1 MRNFSSTLWAGTA
14 VVLALAAAPSA
25 AQTTA
30 QTGPAPVG
38 DSTAAPAQA
47 DAAAASDD
55 SIVVT
60 GIRKSLESAKNL
72 KKKSNQIVDA
82 IVAEDI
88 GKLPDIAV
96 SDTAARIPGVQ
107 VERGGGEAGRV
118 LVRGLPDFTTTY
130 NGREIFTAE
139 TRQVALQDFP
149 AGAIAA
155 VEVYKSSAADLVEA
169 GLAGLINVRSRR
181 PFDFKGREIAGSVWG
196 VYPLVSRD
204 LTPVVLVS
212 KGVYAMAVH
221 PSMPVNTV
229 GELAALAKANPDKYN
244 AAMIGAGAPPHLALT
259 QFTSMTGSKIVGINY
274 KGAGPAMAATVAG
287 ETQLLFSSY
296 ATMQP
301 MVEAGRL
308 RVIAV
313 TSAKRTAAA
322 PQVPTATESGLP
334 GFVFDEW
341 YAIFAPAK
349 TPRVA
354 IEPAAGTPEALGEC
368 VRTEMARF
376 SKLITENNIKVE

>member
-1 MRNFSSTLWAGTA
+1 MRRHIVLASIAACASALLPTLSTAQDYPNRPIKLIVPWSPGGGTDVLARIIAAKLSENLKQQVVVENKAGASSLIGMT
-14 VVLALAAAPSA
+14 ALAAA
-25 AQTTA
+25 
-30 QTGPAPVG
+30 APDG
-38 DSTAAPAQA
+38 YTFALATSNL
-47 DAAAASDD
+47 ASNPY
-55 SIVVT
+55 
-60 GIRKSLESAKNL
+60 LYAKH
-72 KKKSNQIVDA
+72 
-82 IVAEDI
+82 
-88 GKLPDIAV
+88 
-96 SDTAARIPGVQ
+96 
-107 VERGGGEAGRV
+107 
-118 LVRGLPDFTTTY
+118 
-130 NGREIFTAE
+130 
-139 TRQVALQDFP
+139 
-149 AGAIAA
+149 
-155 VEVYKSSAADLVEA
+155 
-169 GLAGLINVRSRR
+169 
-181 PFDFKGREIAGSVWG
+181 PFD
-196 VYPLVSRD
+196 VSRD

-354 IEPAAGTPEALGEC
+354 IDRINQEVRKVLEMPDIRERMRGLASEPAAGTPEALGEF

-376 SKLITENNIKVE
+376 SKLIAENNIKVE

>member
-1 MRNFSSTLWAGTA
+1 MRRHIVLASIAACASALLPTLSTAQDYPNRPIRLIVPWSPGGGTDVLARIIAAKLSENLKQQVVVENKAGASSLIGMT
-14 VVLALAAAPSA
+14 ALAAA
-25 AQTTA
+25 
-30 QTGPAPVG
+30 APDG
-38 DSTAAPAQA
+38 YTFALATSNL
-47 DAAAASDD
+47 ASNPY
-55 SIVVT
+55 
-60 GIRKSLESAKNL
+60 LYAKH
-72 KKKSNQIVDA
+72 
-82 IVAEDI
+82 
-88 GKLPDIAV
+88 
-96 SDTAARIPGVQ
+96 
-107 VERGGGEAGRV
+107 
-118 LVRGLPDFTTTY
+118 
-130 NGREIFTAE
+130 
-139 TRQVALQDFP
+139 
-149 AGAIAA
+149 
-155 VEVYKSSAADLVEA
+155 
-169 GLAGLINVRSRR
+169 
-181 PFDFKGREIAGSVWG
+181 PFD
-196 VYPLVSRD
+196 VSRD

-354 IEPAAGTPEALGEC
+354 IDRINQEVRKVLEMPDIRERMRGLASEPAAGTPEALGEF

-376 SKLITENNIKVE
+376 SKLISENNIKVE

>member
-1 MRNFSSTLWAGTA
+1 MRRHIVLASIAACASALLPTLSTAQDYPNRPIKLIVPWSPGGGTDVLARIIAAKLSENLKQQVVVENKAGASSLIGMT
-14 VVLALAAAPSA
+14 ALAAA
-25 AQTTA
+25 
-30 QTGPAPVG
+30 APDG
-38 DSTAAPAQA
+38 YTFALATSNL
-47 DAAAASDD
+47 ASNPY
-55 SIVVT
+55 
-60 GIRKSLESAKNL
+60 LYAKH
-72 KKKSNQIVDA
+72 
-82 IVAEDI
+82 
-88 GKLPDIAV
+88 
-96 SDTAARIPGVQ
+96 
-107 VERGGGEAGRV
+107 
-118 LVRGLPDFTTTY
+118 
-130 NGREIFTAE
+130 
-139 TRQVALQDFP
+139 
-149 AGAIAA
+149 
-155 VEVYKSSAADLVEA
+155 
-169 GLAGLINVRSRR
+169 
-181 PFDFKGREIAGSVWG
+181 PFD
-196 VYPLVSRD
+196 VSRD

-354 IEPAAGTPEALGEC
+354 IDRINQEVRKVLEMPDIRERMRGLASEPAAGTPEALGEF
-368 VRTEMARF
+368 VRLEMARF

>member
-1 MRNFSSTLWAGTA
+1 MRRHIVLASIAACASALLPTLSTAQDYPNRPIRLIVPWSPGGGTDVLARIIAAKLSENLKQQVVVENKAGASSLIGMT
-14 VVLALAAAPSA
+14 ALAAA
-25 AQTTA
+25 
-30 QTGPAPVG
+30 APDG
-38 DSTAAPAQA
+38 YTFALATSNL
-47 DAAAASDD
+47 ASNPY
-55 SIVVT
+55 
-60 GIRKSLESAKNL
+60 LYAKH
-72 KKKSNQIVDA
+72 
-82 IVAEDI
+82 
-88 GKLPDIAV
+88 
-96 SDTAARIPGVQ
+96 
-107 VERGGGEAGRV
+107 
-118 LVRGLPDFTTTY
+118 
-130 NGREIFTAE
+130 
-139 TRQVALQDFP
+139 
-149 AGAIAA
+149 
-155 VEVYKSSAADLVEA
+155 
-169 GLAGLINVRSRR
+169 
-181 PFDFKGREIAGSVWG
+181 PFD
-196 VYPLVSRD
+196 VSRD

-354 IEPAAGTPEALGEC
+354 IDRINQEVRKVLEMPDIRERMKGLASEPAAGTPEALGEF
-368 VRTEMARF
+368 VRLEMARF
-376 SKLITENNIKVE
+376 SKLISENNIKVE

>member
-1 MRNFSSTLWAGTA
+1 MRRHIVLASIAACASALLPTLSTAQDYPNKPIKLIVPWSPGGGTDVLARIIAAKLSENLKQQVVVENKAGASSLIGMT
-14 VVLALAAAPSA
+14 ALAAA
-25 AQTTA
+25 
-30 QTGPAPVG
+30 APDG
-38 DSTAAPAQA
+38 YTFALATSNL
-47 DAAAASDD
+47 ASNPY
-55 SIVVT
+55 
-60 GIRKSLESAKNL
+60 LYAKH
-72 KKKSNQIVDA
+72 
-82 IVAEDI
+82 
-88 GKLPDIAV
+88 
-96 SDTAARIPGVQ
+96 
-107 VERGGGEAGRV
+107 
-118 LVRGLPDFTTTY
+118 
-130 NGREIFTAE
+130 
-139 TRQVALQDFP
+139 
-149 AGAIAA
+149 
-155 VEVYKSSAADLVEA
+155 
-169 GLAGLINVRSRR
+169 
-181 PFDFKGREIAGSVWG
+181 PFD
-196 VYPLVSRD
+196 VSRD

-354 IEPAAGTPEALGEC
+354 IDRINQEVRKVLEMPDIRERMRGLASEPAAGTPEALGEF

-376 SKLITENNIKVE
+376 SKLIAENNIKVE

>member
-1 MRNFSSTLWAGTA
+1 MRRHIVLASIAACASALLPTLSTAQDYPNKPIKLIVPWSPGGGTDVLARIIAAKLSENLKQQVVVENKAGASSLIGMT
-14 VVLALAAAPSA
+14 ALAAA
-25 AQTTA
+25 
-30 QTGPAPVG
+30 APDG
-38 DSTAAPAQA
+38 YTFALATSNL
-47 DAAAASDD
+47 ASNPY
-55 SIVVT
+55 
-60 GIRKSLESAKNL
+60 LYAKH
-72 KKKSNQIVDA
+72 
-82 IVAEDI
+82 
-88 GKLPDIAV
+88 
-96 SDTAARIPGVQ
+96 
-107 VERGGGEAGRV
+107 
-118 LVRGLPDFTTTY
+118 
-130 NGREIFTAE
+130 
-139 TRQVALQDFP
+139 
-149 AGAIAA
+149 
-155 VEVYKSSAADLVEA
+155 
-169 GLAGLINVRSRR
+169 
-181 PFDFKGREIAGSVWG
+181 PFD
-196 VYPLVSRD
+196 VSRD

-354 IEPAAGTPEALGEC
+354 IDRINQEVRKVLEMPDIRERMRGLASEPAAGTPEALGEF

-376 SKLITENNIKVE
+376 SKLISENNIKVE

>member
-1 MRNFSSTLWAGTA
+1 MRRHIVLASIAACASALLPTLSTAQDYPNRPIKLIVPWSPGGGTDVLARIIAAKLSENLKQQVVVENKAGASSLIGMT
-14 VVLALAAAPSA
+14 ALAAA
-25 AQTTA
+25 
-30 QTGPAPVG
+30 APDG
-38 DSTAAPAQA
+38 YTFALATSNL
-47 DAAAASDD
+47 ASNPY
-55 SIVVT
+55 
-60 GIRKSLESAKNL
+60 LYAKH
-72 KKKSNQIVDA
+72 
-82 IVAEDI
+82 
-88 GKLPDIAV
+88 
-96 SDTAARIPGVQ
+96 
-107 VERGGGEAGRV
+107 
-118 LVRGLPDFTTTY
+118 
-130 NGREIFTAE
+130 
-139 TRQVALQDFP
+139 
-149 AGAIAA
+149 
-155 VEVYKSSAADLVEA
+155 
-169 GLAGLINVRSRR
+169 
-181 PFDFKGREIAGSVWG
+181 PFD
-196 VYPLVSRD
+196 VSRD

-354 IEPAAGTPEALGEC
+354 IDRINQEVRKVLEMPDIRERMRGLASEPAAGTPEALGEF

-376 SKLITENNIKVE
+376 SKLIAENNIKLE

>member
-1 MRNFSSTLWAGTA
+1 MRRHIVLASIAACASALLPTLSTAQDYPSKPIKLIVPWSPGGGTDVLARIIAAKLSENLKQQVVVENKAGASSLIGMT
-14 VVLALAAAPSA
+14 ALAAA
-25 AQTTA
+25 
-30 QTGPAPVG
+30 APDG
-38 DSTAAPAQA
+38 YTFALATSNL
-47 DAAAASDD
+47 ASNPY
-55 SIVVT
+55 
-60 GIRKSLESAKNL
+60 LYAKH
-72 KKKSNQIVDA
+72 
-82 IVAEDI
+82 
-88 GKLPDIAV
+88 
-96 SDTAARIPGVQ
+96 
-107 VERGGGEAGRV
+107 
-118 LVRGLPDFTTTY
+118 
-130 NGREIFTAE
+130 
-139 TRQVALQDFP
+139 
-149 AGAIAA
+149 
-155 VEVYKSSAADLVEA
+155 
-169 GLAGLINVRSRR
+169 
-181 PFDFKGREIAGSVWG
+181 PFD
-196 VYPLVSRD
+196 VSRD

-354 IEPAAGTPEALGEC
+354 IDRINQEVRKVLEMPDIRERMRGLASEPAAGTPEALGEF

>member
-1 MRNFSSTLWAGTA
+1 MRRHIVLASIAACASALLPTPSTAQDYPNKPIKLIVPWSPGGGTDVLARIIAAKLSENLKQQVVVENKAGASSLIGMT
-14 VVLALAAAPSA
+14 ALAAA
-25 AQTTA
+25 
-30 QTGPAPVG
+30 APDG
-38 DSTAAPAQA
+38 YTFALATSNL
-47 DAAAASDD
+47 ASNPY
-55 SIVVT
+55 
-60 GIRKSLESAKNL
+60 LYAKH
-72 KKKSNQIVDA
+72 
-82 IVAEDI
+82 
-88 GKLPDIAV
+88 
-96 SDTAARIPGVQ
+96 
-107 VERGGGEAGRV
+107 
-118 LVRGLPDFTTTY
+118 
-130 NGREIFTAE
+130 
-139 TRQVALQDFP
+139 
-149 AGAIAA
+149 
-155 VEVYKSSAADLVEA
+155 
-169 GLAGLINVRSRR
+169 
-181 PFDFKGREIAGSVWG
+181 PFD
-196 VYPLVSRD
+196 VSRD

-354 IEPAAGTPEALGEC
+354 IDRINQEVRKVLEMPDIRERMRGLASEPAAGTPEALGEF

>member
-1 MRNFSSTLWAGTA
+1 MRRHIVLASIAACASALLPTLSTAQDYPNRPIRLIVPWSPGGGTDVLARIIAAKLSENLKQQVVVENKAGASSLIGMT
-14 VVLALAAAPSA
+14 ALAAA
-25 AQTTA
+25 
-30 QTGPAPVG
+30 APDG
-38 DSTAAPAQA
+38 YTFALATSNL
-47 DAAAASDD
+47 ASNPY
-55 SIVVT
+55 
-60 GIRKSLESAKNL
+60 LYAKH
-72 KKKSNQIVDA
+72 
-82 IVAEDI
+82 
-88 GKLPDIAV
+88 
-96 SDTAARIPGVQ
+96 
-107 VERGGGEAGRV
+107 
-118 LVRGLPDFTTTY
+118 
-130 NGREIFTAE
+130 
-139 TRQVALQDFP
+139 
-149 AGAIAA
+149 
-155 VEVYKSSAADLVEA
+155 
-169 GLAGLINVRSRR
+169 
-181 PFDFKGREIAGSVWG
+181 PFD
-196 VYPLVSRD
+196 VSRD

-354 IEPAAGTPEALGEC
+354 IDRINQEVRKVLEMPDIRERMRGLASEPAAGTPEALGEF
-368 VRTEMARF
+368 VRLEMARF
-376 SKLITENNIKVE
+376 SKLISENNIKVE

>member
-1 MRNFSSTLWAGTA
+1 MRRHIVLASIAACASALLPTLSTAQDYPNKPIKLIVPWSPGGGTDVLARIIAAKLSENLKQQVVVENKAGASSLIGMT
-14 VVLALAAAPSA
+14 ALAAA
-25 AQTTA
+25 
-30 QTGPAPVG
+30 APDG
-38 DSTAAPAQA
+38 YTFALATSNL
-47 DAAAASDD
+47 ASNPY
-55 SIVVT
+55 
-60 GIRKSLESAKNL
+60 LYAKH
-72 KKKSNQIVDA
+72 
-82 IVAEDI
+82 
-88 GKLPDIAV
+88 
-96 SDTAARIPGVQ
+96 
-107 VERGGGEAGRV
+107 
-118 LVRGLPDFTTTY
+118 
-130 NGREIFTAE
+130 
-139 TRQVALQDFP
+139 
-149 AGAIAA
+149 
-155 VEVYKSSAADLVEA
+155 
-169 GLAGLINVRSRR
+169 
-181 PFDFKGREIAGSVWG
+181 PFD
-196 VYPLVSRD
+196 VSRD

-354 IEPAAGTPEALGEC
+354 IDRINQEVRKVLEMPDIRERMRGLASEPAAGTPEALGEF
-368 VRTEMARF
+368 VRLEMARF
-376 SKLITENNIKVE
+376 SKLISENNIKVE

>member
-1 MRNFSSTLWAGTA
+1 MRRHIVLASIAACASALLPTLSTAQDYPNKPIKLIVPWSPGGGTDVLARIIAAKLSENLKQQVVVENKAGASSLIGMT
-14 VVLALAAAPSA
+14 ALAAA
-25 AQTTA
+25 
-30 QTGPAPVG
+30 APDG
-38 DSTAAPAQA
+38 YTFALATSNL
-47 DAAAASDD
+47 ASNPY
-55 SIVVT
+55 
-60 GIRKSLESAKNL
+60 LYAKH
-72 KKKSNQIVDA
+72 
-82 IVAEDI
+82 
-88 GKLPDIAV
+88 
-96 SDTAARIPGVQ
+96 
-107 VERGGGEAGRV
+107 
-118 LVRGLPDFTTTY
+118 
-130 NGREIFTAE
+130 
-139 TRQVALQDFP
+139 
-149 AGAIAA
+149 
-155 VEVYKSSAADLVEA
+155 
-169 GLAGLINVRSRR
+169 
-181 PFDFKGREIAGSVWG
+181 PFD
-196 VYPLVSRD
+196 VSRD

-301 MVEAGRL
+301 MVEAGKL

-354 IEPAAGTPEALGEC
+354 IDRINQEVRKVLEMPDIRERMRGLASEPAAGTPEALGEF

>member
-1 MRNFSSTLWAGTA
+1 MRRHIVLASIAACASALLPTLSIAQDYPNKPIKLIVPWSPGGGTDVLARIIAAKLSENLKQQVVVENKAGASSLIGMT
-14 VVLALAAAPSA
+14 ALAAA
-25 AQTTA
+25 
-30 QTGPAPVG
+30 APDG
-38 DSTAAPAQA
+38 YTFALATSNL
-47 DAAAASDD
+47 ASNPY
-55 SIVVT
+55 
-60 GIRKSLESAKNL
+60 LYAKH
-72 KKKSNQIVDA
+72 
-82 IVAEDI
+82 
-88 GKLPDIAV
+88 
-96 SDTAARIPGVQ
+96 
-107 VERGGGEAGRV
+107 
-118 LVRGLPDFTTTY
+118 
-130 NGREIFTAE
+130 
-139 TRQVALQDFP
+139 
-149 AGAIAA
+149 
-155 VEVYKSSAADLVEA
+155 
-169 GLAGLINVRSRR
+169 
-181 PFDFKGREIAGSVWG
+181 PFD
-196 VYPLVSRD
+196 VSRD

-301 MVEAGRL
+301 MVEAGKL

-354 IEPAAGTPEALGEC
+354 IDRINQEVRKVLEMPDIRERMRGLASEPAAGTPEALGEF

>member
-1 MRNFSSTLWAGTA
+1 MRRHIVLASIAACASALLPTLSTAQDYPNRPIKLIVPWSPGGGTDVLARIIAAKLSENLKQQVVVENKAGASSLIGMT
-14 VVLALAAAPSA
+14 ALAAA
-25 AQTTA
+25 
-30 QTGPAPVG
+30 APDG
-38 DSTAAPAQA
+38 YTFALATSNL
-47 DAAAASDD
+47 ASNPY
-55 SIVVT
+55 
-60 GIRKSLESAKNL
+60 LYAKH
-72 KKKSNQIVDA
+72 
-82 IVAEDI
+82 
-88 GKLPDIAV
+88 
-96 SDTAARIPGVQ
+96 
-107 VERGGGEAGRV
+107 
-118 LVRGLPDFTTTY
+118 
-130 NGREIFTAE
+130 
-139 TRQVALQDFP
+139 
-149 AGAIAA
+149 
-155 VEVYKSSAADLVEA
+155 
-169 GLAGLINVRSRR
+169 
-181 PFDFKGREIAGSVWG
+181 PFD
-196 VYPLVSRD
+196 VSRD

-354 IEPAAGTPEALGEC
+354 IDRINQEVRKVLEMPDIRERMRGLASEPAAGTPEALGEF

>member
-1 MRNFSSTLWAGTA
+1 MRRHIVLASIAACASALLPTLSTAQDYPNKPIKLIVPWSPGGGTDVLARIIAAKLSENLKQQVVVENKAGASSLIGMT
-14 VVLALAAAPSA
+14 ALAAA
-25 AQTTA
+25 
-30 QTGPAPVG
+30 APDG
-38 DSTAAPAQA
+38 YTFALATSNL
-47 DAAAASDD
+47 ASNPY
-55 SIVVT
+55 
-60 GIRKSLESAKNL
+60 LYAKH
-72 KKKSNQIVDA
+72 
-82 IVAEDI
+82 
-88 GKLPDIAV
+88 
-96 SDTAARIPGVQ
+96 
-107 VERGGGEAGRV
+107 
-118 LVRGLPDFTTTY
+118 
-130 NGREIFTAE
+130 
-139 TRQVALQDFP
+139 
-149 AGAIAA
+149 
-155 VEVYKSSAADLVEA
+155 
-169 GLAGLINVRSRR
+169 
-181 PFDFKGREIAGSVWG
+181 PFD
-196 VYPLVSRD
+196 VSRD

-354 IEPAAGTPEALGEC
+354 IDRINQEVRKVLEMPDIRERMRGLASEPAAGTPEALGEF

-376 SKLITENNIKVE
+376 SKLITENNIKLE

>member
-1 MRNFSSTLWAGTA
+1 MRRHIVLASIAACASALLPTLSTAQDYPNKPIKLIVPWSPGGGTDVLARIIAAKLSENLKQQVVVENKAGASSLIGMT
-14 VVLALAAAPSA
+14 ALAAA
-25 AQTTA
+25 
-30 QTGPAPVG
+30 APDG
-38 DSTAAPAQA
+38 YTFALATSNL
-47 DAAAASDD
+47 ASNPY
-55 SIVVT
+55 
-60 GIRKSLESAKNL
+60 LYAKH
-72 KKKSNQIVDA
+72 
-82 IVAEDI
+82 
-88 GKLPDIAV
+88 
-96 SDTAARIPGVQ
+96 
-107 VERGGGEAGRV
+107 
-118 LVRGLPDFTTTY
+118 
-130 NGREIFTAE
+130 
-139 TRQVALQDFP
+139 
-149 AGAIAA
+149 
-155 VEVYKSSAADLVEA
+155 
-169 GLAGLINVRSRR
+169 
-181 PFDFKGREIAGSVWG
+181 PFD
-196 VYPLVSRD
+196 VSRD

-354 IEPAAGTPEALGEC
+354 IDRINQEVRKVLEMPDIRERMRGLASEPAAGTPEALGEF
-368 VRTEMARF
+368 VRLEMARF

>member
-1 MRNFSSTLWAGTA
+1 MRRHIVLASIAACASALLPTLSTAQDYPNKPIKLIVPWSPGGGTDVLARIIAAKLSENLKQQVVVENKAGASSLIGMT
-14 VVLALAAAPSA
+14 ALAAA
-25 AQTTA
+25 
-30 QTGPAPVG
+30 APDG
-38 DSTAAPAQA
+38 YTFALATSNL
-47 DAAAASDD
+47 ASNPY
-55 SIVVT
+55 
-60 GIRKSLESAKNL
+60 LYAKH
-72 KKKSNQIVDA
+72 
-82 IVAEDI
+82 
-88 GKLPDIAV
+88 
-96 SDTAARIPGVQ
+96 
-107 VERGGGEAGRV
+107 
-118 LVRGLPDFTTTY
+118 
-130 NGREIFTAE
+130 
-139 TRQVALQDFP
+139 
-149 AGAIAA
+149 
-155 VEVYKSSAADLVEA
+155 
-169 GLAGLINVRSRR
+169 
-181 PFDFKGREIAGSVWG
+181 PFD
-196 VYPLVSRD
+196 VSRD

-354 IEPAAGTPEALGEC
+354 IDRINQEVRKVLEMPDIRERMRGLASEPAAGTPEALGEF

>member
-1 MRNFSSTLWAGTA
+1 MRRHIVLASIAACASALLPTLSTAQDYPNRPIKLIVPWSPGGGTDVLARIIAAKLSENLKQQVVVENKAGASSLIGMT
-14 VVLALAAAPSA
+14 ALAAA
-25 AQTTA
+25 
-30 QTGPAPVG
+30 APDG
-38 DSTAAPAQA
+38 YTFALATSNL
-47 DAAAASDD
+47 ASNPY
-55 SIVVT
+55 
-60 GIRKSLESAKNL
+60 LYAKH
-72 KKKSNQIVDA
+72 
-82 IVAEDI
+82 
-88 GKLPDIAV
+88 
-96 SDTAARIPGVQ
+96 
-107 VERGGGEAGRV
+107 
-118 LVRGLPDFTTTY
+118 
-130 NGREIFTAE
+130 
-139 TRQVALQDFP
+139 
-149 AGAIAA
+149 
-155 VEVYKSSAADLVEA
+155 
-169 GLAGLINVRSRR
+169 
-181 PFDFKGREIAGSVWG
+181 PFD
-196 VYPLVSRD
+196 VSRD

-354 IEPAAGTPEALGEC
+354 IDRINQEVRKVLEMPDIRERMRGLASEPAAGTPEALGEF

-376 SKLITENNIKVE
+376 SKLITENNIKLE